1 MSKFKVLITDYVWPT
16 TDPEETVL
24 REEADAEAVV
34 APDGSEETLMSLAG
48 DADAIMTCFAQV
60 TPNVLSAA
68 PNCVVV
74 GRFGVGV
81 DNIAVDTATK
91 LGMAVTY
98 VPDYCVDEVS
108 DHVMALLLAFN
119 RRVTLFDNSVKND
132 GWGSIPLTMRMMRL
146 RDKTLGVVGF
156 GRIGQAVAQKALA
169 FGFRV
174 LAFDPYMTSE
184 QCALKGAR
192 KVEDMDDLLRKSD
205 FVSLHS
211 PLNDETKGLI
221 GAEELDMMK
230 SEAFLINCAR
240 GPLID
245 EGALYDALT
254 SGGIAGAGL
263 DVMEDNH
270 PPNDHPLLGLDNIIV
285 TPHVAFFSQEATLEL
300 EQRAAREVA
309 YVLTGRMPDNLVNPA
324 VLEHPNPRH
333 MLSS

>member
-1 MSKFKVLITDYVWPT
+1 MSEFKVLITDFVWPT
-16 TDPEETVL
+16 TEPEETVL

-48 DADAIMTCFAQV
+48 DVDAIMTCFAQV
-60 TPNVLSAA
+60 TPNVLRAA
-68 PNCVVV
+68 PNCVAV

-81 DNIAVDTATK
+81 DNIAVDTATE

-119 RRVTLFDNSVKND
+119 RRIALFDNSVKND

-146 RDKTLGVVGF
+146 RGKTLGVVGF

-169 FGFRV
+169 FGLRA
-174 LAFDPYMTSE
+174 LAYDPYMTAE
-184 QCALKGAR
+184 QCALRGAR
-192 KVEDMDDLLRKSD
+192 KVEDMDDLLRESD
-205 FVSLHS
+205 FVTLHS
-211 PLNDETKGLI
+211 PLNEETRGLI
-221 GAEELDMMK
+221 GARELDMMRP
-230 SEAFLINCAR
+230 EAFLINCAR

-245 EGALYDALT
+245 ESALYDALT
-254 SGGIAGAGL
+254 GGGIAGAGL

-270 PPNDHPLLGLDNIIV
+270 PPNDHPLLGLDNIII

-333 MLSS
+333 RLL

>member
-16 TDPEETVL
+16 TEPEETVL
-24 REEADAEAVV
+24 RDEADAEAVV

-48 DADAIMTCFAQV
+48 DVDAIMTCFAQV
-60 TPNVLSAA
+60 TPNVLRAA
-68 PNCVVV
+68 PSCVAV

-81 DNIAVDTATK
+81 DNIAVDTATE

-119 RRVTLFDNSVKND
+119 RRITLFDNSVKND
-132 GWGSIPLTMRMMRL
+132 GWGSVPLTMRIMRL
-146 RDKTLGVVGF
+146 RGKTLGVVGF

-174 LAFDPYMTSE
+174 LAFDPYMTAE
-184 QCALKGAR
+184 QCALRGAR
-192 KVEDMDDLLRKSD
+192 KVEDMDDLLRESD
-205 FVSLHS
+205 FVTLHS
-211 PLNDETKGLI
+211 PLNDETRGLI
-221 GAEELDMMK
+221 GAKELDMMK

-270 PPNDHPLLGLDNIIV
+270 PPSDHPLLGLENIII

-309 YVLTGRMPDNLVNPA
+309 HVLTGRMPDNLVNPA

-333 MLSS
+333 RLS

>member
-16 TDPEETVL
+16 TEPEETVL
-24 REEADAEAVV
+24 REEADAVAVV
-34 APDGSEETLMSLAG
+34 APDGSEETLISLAA
-48 DADAIMTCFAQV
+48 DVDAIMTCFAQV
-60 TPNVLSAA
+60 TPNVLRAA
-68 PNCVVV
+68 PSCVAV

-81 DNIAVDTATK
+81 DNIAVDTATE

-119 RRVTLFDNSVKND
+119 RRITLFDNSVKND
-132 GWGSIPLTMRMMRL
+132 GWGSVSLTMRIMRL
-146 RDKTLGVVGF
+146 RGKTLGVVGF

-174 LAFDPYMTSE
+174 LAFDPYMTAE
-184 QCALKGAR
+184 QCALRGAR
-192 KVEDMDDLLRKSD
+192 KVEDMDDLLRESD
-205 FVSLHS
+205 FVTLHS
-211 PLNDETKGLI
+211 PLNDETRGLI
-221 GAEELDMMK
+221 GAKELDMMK

-270 PPNDHPLLGLDNIIV
+270 PPSDHPLLGLDNIII

-309 YVLTGRMPDNLVNPA
+309 HVLTGRMPDNLVNPA

-333 MLSS
+333 RLS